1 MKNPKESKEKV
12 IIKPHPP
19 KGLEEA
25 APVDP
30 ICPEAVEPI
39 CPAAMEPACQA
50 EPVGPEAAP
59 AAGPAVPPEPAP
71 APKKRTCCKKKK

>member
-1 MKNPKESKEKV
+1 MKNPKESNEKV
-12 IIKPHPP
+12 IIKPRPP

-25 APVDP
+25 APIDP

-39 CPAAMEPACQA
+39 CPAAMEPVCPE
-50 EPVGPEAAP
+50 EPIGPAAAP
-59 AAGPAVPPEPAP
+59 VPEPAP

>member
-1 MKNPKESKEKV
+1 MKNPKESNEKV
-12 IIKPHPP
+12 IIKPRPP
-19 KGLEEA
+19 KGMEEA
-25 APVDP
+25 APIDP

-39 CPAAMEPACQA
+39 CPAAMEPVCPV

-59 AAGPAVPPEPAP
+59 AAEPAP

>member
-1 MKNPKESKEKV
+1 MKNPKESNEKV
-12 IIKPHPP
+12 IIKPRPP
-19 KGLEEA
+19 KGMEEA
-25 APVDP
+25 APIDP

-39 CPAAMEPACQA
+39 CPAAMEPVCPV

-59 AAGPAVPPEPAP
+59 AAEPAPAP